1 MQRLDVHDDHA
12 QFFQGLAHAKRR
24 VLVLDY
30 DNVIASGG
38 VAAKSGIPCPT
49 VPELLD
55 CIMTTS
61 RTRVVLLT
69 NNRRAAVALPAP
81 GPVPD
86 VWGTGGSAI
95 PDAMLPAIL
104 EKLEDDTTVAYLSDR
119 DRRVSALPP
128 IASEPHCDSASSGG
142 AGCRQAFVQ
151 FLVDWLRVCGGEFC

>member
-1 MQRLDVHDDHA
+1 MQRLDVHDDHVH
-12 QFFQGLAHAKRR
+12 FFQDLAHAKRR

-30 DNVIASGG
+30 DNV
-38 VAAKSGIPCPT
+38 VAAGAATKSGIPCPT

-69 NNRRAAVALPAP
+69 RNLGAKLDPLPP

-86 VWGTGGSAI
+86 VWGTGGSAVS
-95 PDAMLPAIL
+95 DGMLPAML
-104 EKLEDDTTVAYLSDR
+104 DRLGDDSAVAYLSDR

-128 IASEPHCDSASSGG
+128 TVGEQPEGSQSGG